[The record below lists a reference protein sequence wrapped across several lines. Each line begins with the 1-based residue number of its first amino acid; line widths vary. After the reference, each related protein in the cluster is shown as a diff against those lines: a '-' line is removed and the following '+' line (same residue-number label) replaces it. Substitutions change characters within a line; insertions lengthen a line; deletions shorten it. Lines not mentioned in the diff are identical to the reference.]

1 MRRQDGYQLTDA
13 DILRINEMLHVS
25 HSLDIRIS
33 GERGM
38 GNHHKKVSIFAPNP
52 GNIWTRAEGFSI
64 EEAVDD
70 WFNRTQTD
78 RRG

>member
-1 MRRQDGYQLTDA
+1 MRREDGYQLTDA
-13 DILRINEMLHVS
+13 DILRINEMLHIS
-25 HSLDIRIS
+25 HSLDIKIS

-38 GNHHKKVSIFAPNP
+38 GKHKKVSIFAPTLYD
-52 GNIWTRAEGFSI
+52 IWTRAEGFSV

-70 WFNRTQTD
+70 WFNRTQIE